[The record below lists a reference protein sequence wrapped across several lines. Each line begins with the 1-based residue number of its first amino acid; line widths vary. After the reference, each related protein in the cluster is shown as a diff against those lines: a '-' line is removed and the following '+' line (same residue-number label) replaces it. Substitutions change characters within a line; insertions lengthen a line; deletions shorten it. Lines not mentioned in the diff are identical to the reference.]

1 MSTARTKWINLR
13 VTPEEKKI
21 ITSEAETKGM
31 STCDFVRHK
40 LGKQRVRKTKR
51 EREKLLHVARIGNN
65 LNQLARWANTYK
77 SNADSILI
85 LAELSAVEKELKCI

>member
-13 VTPEEKKI
+13 VTPEEKKS
-21 ITSEAETKGM
+21 ITSEAKVKGM
-31 STCDFVRHK
+31 STGDLVRQK

-51 EREKLLHVARIGNN
+51 EREKLLHIARIGNN
-65 LNQLARWANTYK
+65 LNQIARWANTYK

>member
-21 ITSEAETKGM
+21 IASEAENKGM
-31 STCDFVRHK
+31 STCDFVRQK

-85 LAELSAVEKELKCI
+85 LVELSAVEKELKCI